1 MRRDETRRQSLKDT
15 APSGAAAAATRITDR
30 FLLAAFTCVV
40 ALSASAQG
48 GQAQPGPGGRPLI
61 GAIRWDAWSG
71 GPTTRHVEK
80 TLGPKQYHWRLPWYA
95 EVLDDH
101 TVRIHGGRQDIMD
114 REIRYAAEA
123 GIDYWAFVLYAED
136 SDLTTAL
143 KLYLRSRQTR
153 RVGFCMLLHHP
164 IAAPDAQWPSVL
176 RRYVRLMKDPRY
188 QTVLDGRPLIYL
200 YRPSLRGKSYARRF
214 AAIRRAAR
222 DAGLGNPY
230 LAYMGW
236 RPAAD
241 WRTARE
247 LGFDAVSAYA
257 FGGAQGGRYQDLAAQ
272 VETAQWQTCRRLG
285 IPVIPLVQTGWDK
298 RPRMDNPVP
307 WERGAAYHKAR
318 RHFEPPTPAQLAAHL
333 GRALD
338 WVERN
343 RALCPARSV
352 IVYAWNENDEG
363 GWLVPTRGP
372 LGEPNTERLDAINA
386 LLARRR
392 NAAAQREP

>member
-1 MRRDETRRQSLKDT
+1 MRRDETRWQSLKDT
-15 APSGAAAAATRITDR
+15 APIGAGDAASRLAAR
-30 FLLAAFTCVV
+30 FLLAASTCVA

-48 GQAQPGPGGRPLI
+48 SSASVAPRGRPLI

-95 EVLDDH
+95 EVVDDH

-188 QTVLDGRPLIYL
+188 QKVLDGRPQG
-200 YRPSLRGKSYARRF
+200 GKVDRVRR
-214 AAIRRAAR
+214 RLSGL
-222 DAGLGNPY
+222 AGLGPF
-230 LAYMGW
+230 G
-236 RPAAD
+236 RRRRQAD
-241 WRTARE
+241 DT
-247 LGFDAVSAYA
+247 
-257 FGGAQGGRYQDLAAQ
+257 GRGRND
-272 VETAQWQTCRRLG
+272 ETPCYVL
-285 IPVIPLVQTGWDK
+285 
-298 RPRMDNPVP
+298 
-307 WERGAAYHKAR
+307 
-318 RHFEPPTPAQLAAHL
+318 PTPARHL
-333 GRALD
+333 RF
-338 WVERN
+338 
-343 RALCPARSV
+343 P
-352 IVYAWNENDEG
+352 
-363 GWLVPTRGP
+363 
-372 LGEPNTERLDAINA
+372 
-386 LLARRR
+386 
-392 NAAAQREP
+392 